1 MCIRDRSNKAKEPVV
16 VQDKKVKAKVK
27 KKPEAETVEGPSTAK
42 TEENTS
48 KTEPVKK
55 EAVKKEPIVKEEATS
70 AEATQALIAALK
82 KIKKANLK
90 TDGIDVQTV
99 EDNIYKWHVKLFGF
113 DQGSQI
119 QQDMFMYESVTGKDH
134 VLVEVAFTGGFP
146 GVPPF
151 MRVVYPR
158 FHQYTGHITVGG
170 SICVKDLTKTG
181 WKEYGVTLL
190 LNKTNPLSYREFV
203 LSTFFIMI
211 RNLLLEGNALV
222 DLGSAGTEYTEIE
235 GKQAFLRVAKQHGW
249 SV

>member
-181 WKEYGVTLL
+181 WKE
-190 LNKTNPLSYREFV
+190 EFE